1 MTCDITTSSMELFR
15 HTRMEDFNSFE
26 ELYKSNVYS
35 VCNLLK
41 KFSINVHTTFEYK
54 DLLEIHPKLPVIE
67 DIDKDLFGCYV
78 LKETNDA
85 KDTISGIIINE
96 ELCSQLKLSINDKF
110 AAIAHEIGHIIFFF
124 LENKPIDEELKADEF
139 ACKMGL
145 SVELLGLLEKLQK
158 SDIYNEPTTRHLE
171 LRLKT
176 IKEYIHYF
184 SYRK

>member
-1 MTCDITTSSMELFR
+1 MELFR